1 MRFRAD
7 GIRAHAPG
15 FVAQMLIE
23 RARLPGAV
31 LVPDGHELIVV
42 EGLQIG
48 QMAEILLPLR
58 DYEREIIVV
67 LRHESRSRAT
77 MPN

>member
-7 GIRAHAPG
+7 SIPAHAPG

-23 RARLPGAV
+23 RACVSGAV
-31 LVPDGHELIVV
+31 LIPDGHDLIVV
-42 EGLQIG
+42 ERLQIG